1 MNIDLMINA
10 LLNALRGVALAEG
23 EPLGGGAAEELAL
36 RYLSNKVAAVFNVTV
51 PARSTVRVHVPM
63 PEPVTARGI
72 AFARAIGLLSG
83 YKLCENQLDD
93 HFSLI
98 SSARKLVDPLA
109 QFASREDAAT
119 PPNIP
124 AGLSERRDER
134 ERLLERVTSI
144 AGIPPGMA
152 SLTGEKRR
160 SALLTA
166 VTSVLAPV
174 LADREIAELID
185 DGQGNS
191 MRMRTDR
198 VYRRRKAAETWT
210 ARNFEGFVVASVH
223 AVPGAE

>member
-1 MNIDLMINA
+1 MIDA
-10 LLNALRGVALAEG
+10 LLNALRDVALAEG
-23 EPLGGGAAEELAL
+23 EPLGDGAAEELAL
-36 RYLSNKVAAVFNVTV
+36 RYLSNKVATVFNVTV
-51 PARSTVRVHVPM
+51 PARSAVRVHVPM
-63 PEPVTARGI
+63 PEPVTARSI

-83 YKLCENQLDD
+83 YKLCEKQLDD

-98 SSARKLVDPLA
+98 SAARKLVDPLA

-119 PPNIP
+119 PPTIP
-124 AGLSERRDER
+124 AGLRERRDER
-134 ERLLERVTSI
+134 ERLLQRVTSI

-185 DGQGNS
+185 DGQGDS

-198 VYRRRKAAETWT
+198 VYRRRKATEAWT
-210 ARNFEGFVVASVH
+210 SRNFEGFVVASVQP
-223 AVPGAE
+223 VPSAE